1 MERKKGNLQ
10 ELLICRK
17 LVKEYQNGDKHNQVI
32 KPTNITIQKGTRNL
46 IRGKSG
52 SGKTTLLSM
61 LAGLEPP
68 TSGKVYYKNLDYY
81 SLKEKRQAR
90 IRGENYGFV
99 FQSFHLLPELTV
111 QDNIKVPSIING
123 GTIDIQF
130 YEKIIRMLGL
140 MDEMDIAAETT
151 MKYGFNGTHSLC
163 HGDIGNLEI
172 LTMYACKSQK
182 EDLFTKCIEYSQVMA
197 KLFVNKQ
204 WNCGLPYGQET
215 PSFMLGLAGMGY
227 SMMRYYN
234 PELPAII
241 SLKI

>member
-140 MDEMDIAAETT
+140 MDKLKFYPSELSGGEQQRTAIARALI
-151 MKYGFNGTHSLC
+151 MKPSILFADEPT
-163 HGDIGNLEI
+163 GNLDRGNSLRIMDMLEEI
-172 LTMYACKSQK
+172 NYMFGVT
-182 EDLFTKCIEYSQVMA
+182 
-197 KLFVNKQ
+197 
-204 WNCGLPYGQET
+204 
-215 PSFMLGLAGMGY
+215 
-227 SMMRYYN
+227 
-234 PELPAII
+234 II
-241 SLKI
+241 MVTHEHQLMNEPDNEFHICDGVVTRMEG